1 MEKRKRAHWTKK
13 YLKRINSTEVT
24 LKKTRSQRSKTHPSR
39 EDEID
44 TAPVFKREKEPVQE
58 RTPER
63 VAHTP
68 KRKIVYIS
76 PNKNIV
82 IPQTPH
88 STTAEEY
95 VIGTRSRKRL
105 FW

>member
-1 MEKRKRAHWTKK
+1 MEKRKRAHWTTK

-24 LKKTRSQRSKTHPSR
+24 LKRAKSNRSKTLPSR
-39 EDEID
+39 ASSIE
-44 TAPVFKREKEPVQE
+44 TVPVFKKEAETVRV
-58 RTPER
+58 RTPDR
-63 VAHTP
+63 VVHTP

-76 PNKNIV
+76 PNKNIT

-88 STTAEEY
+88 GSISEEY
-95 VIGTRSRKRL
+95 ISETRSRKRL

>member
-1 MEKRKRAHWTKK
+1 MEKKKRAHWTKK
-13 YLKRINSTEVT
+13 YLKRINSTEIS
-24 LKKTRSQRSKTHPSR
+24 LKRSRSERSKTHPVVR
-39 EDEID
+39 EEIE
-44 TAPVFKREKEPVQE
+44 TASLFKSEKEPVQI

-68 KRKIVYIS
+68 KRKIVFIS
-76 PNKNIV
+76 PNRNLT

-88 STTAEEY
+88 SAPAEEY
-95 VIGTRSRKRL
+95 ISETRSRKRL